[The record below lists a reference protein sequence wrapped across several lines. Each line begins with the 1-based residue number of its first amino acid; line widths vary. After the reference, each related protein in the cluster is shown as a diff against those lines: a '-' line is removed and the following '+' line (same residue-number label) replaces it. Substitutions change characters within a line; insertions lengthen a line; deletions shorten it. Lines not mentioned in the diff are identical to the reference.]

1 MAYEAA
7 RILLRLG
14 ADVRVFNPS
23 SLPMKDGVSE
33 KHEKVVELRAMSE
46 WSDGHFWC
54 SPEQHGTVTAVFKT
68 QIDWIPLSS
77 GSVRPTQGR
86 TLAVCQINGALL
98 PSSTPAREGC
108 RLMKLLVLTGGSQSF
123 NT

>member
-23 SLPMKDGVSE
+23 GLPMKDGVSE
-33 KHEKVVELRAMSE
+33 KHAKVLELRALTE

-54 SPEQHGTVTAVFKT
+54 SPEQHGTVTGVFKT

-86 TLAVCQINGALL
+86 TLAVCQINGA
-98 PSSTPAREGC
+98 S
-108 RLMKLLVLTGGSQSF
+108 LVCSLERVH
-123 NT
+123 